1 MLIRPDIPT
10 RIKINLDIPASSPPK
25 IAATRSNWKKP
36 IKPQLMT
43 PRMLRIRVIFWRMD
57 KDINRTSYEKF

>member
-10 RIKINLDIPASSPPK
+10 RIKINLDIPAS
-25 IAATRSNWKKP
+25 ATRSNWKKP
-36 IKPQLMT
+36 IKPQLMA
-43 PRMLRIRVIFWRMD
+43 PMMLRIRVIFWRMD